1 MKYRTT
7 ILQSGKSATGIPVPE
22 AVLEALGAGKRPPV
36 RLTVNGYSYRSTVG
50 SVDGRPM
57 VGLNAEHR
65 AAAGLEGGQAV
76 EVAIELDTAK
86 REVTVPP
93 ELAAA
98 LDADPRARRTFEGL
112 SYSNQ
117 SWHALQV
124 TGAKTDETRQR
135 RIERSLQALR
145 EGRPR

>member
-7 ILQSGKSATGIPVPE
+7 ILRSGKSATGIPVPE

-36 RLTVNGYSYRSTVG
+36 RLTVDGYSYRSTVG

-93 ELAAA
+93 ELEAA

-135 RIERSLQALR
+135 RIERSLEALR